1 MKEWIL
7 VIDGGASKTVARLE
21 NLNTGQ
27 QFSQTSGPAS
37 LTQDLYQACANLQQL
52 TDELLAKARVSPSN
66 TQIVC
71 GLAGAGDQDKVERC
85 QSTLKKYTNLFI
97 TTDACISLYGANL
110 GEPVI
115 VAAIGTGSVVMRLDK
130 QGNIFQSGGW
140 GFPIG
145 DEGGGAK
152 MGFHTVQHLLKAID
166 TKLLHH
172 SPLLVE
178 ISKVTGNNK
187 SSLLPWLSRA
197 KAADYARLAPMVLK
211 HMDQCPIAAS
221 ILDDAVQAIE
231 ELVKSQQQADPLPLV
246 FLGGLGETLKSN
258 MISGI
263 RANIIPAKGDALS
276 GASLL
281 AQRLIKGES
290 G

>member
-1 MKEWIL
+1 MKQWIL
-7 VIDGGASKTVARLE
+7 AIDGGASKTVARLE
-21 NLNTGQ
+21 DLKTGR
-27 QFSQTSGPAS
+27 QFTQTSGPAS
-37 LTQDLYQACANLQQL
+37 LTQDADQASINLQQL
-52 TDELLAKARVSPSN
+52 IDRVLTNAQANQSA

-71 GLAGAGDQDKVERC
+71 GLAGAGDQSKLDKC
-85 QSTLKKYTNLFI
+85 QSALNKYTNLFI
-97 TTDACISLYGANL
+97 STDACISLYGANL

-115 VAAIGTGSVVMRLDK
+115 VAVIGTGSVVMRLDQ
-130 QGNIFQSGGW
+130 QGNTFQSGGW

-152 MGFHTVQHLLKAID
+152 IGFHTVQYLLKAID
-166 TKLLHH
+166 TKQQHH

-197 KAADYARLAPMVLK
+197 KAADYARLVPMVLK

-221 ILDDAVQAIE
+221 ILGDAVQAIE

-258 MISGI
+258 MIPGI

-281 AQRLIKGES
+281 AQRLIKGKS